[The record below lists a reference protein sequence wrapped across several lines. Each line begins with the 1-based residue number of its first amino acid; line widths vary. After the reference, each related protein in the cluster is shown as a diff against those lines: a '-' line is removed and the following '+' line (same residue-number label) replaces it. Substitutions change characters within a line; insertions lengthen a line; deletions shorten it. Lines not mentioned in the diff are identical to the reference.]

1 MCCTTDVAVAGLL
14 ASVTFVAWRARA
26 CWGAAMD
33 GWRAWL
39 AVVCRDLP
47 LYCDQLVFR
56 YAGSGYAV
64 DLPVDDNANA
74 RSSMLKLK
82 NDGWCAEHTESTSV
96 V

>member
-1 MCCTTDVAVAGLL
+1 MCCTADVAALL
-14 ASVTFVAWRARA
+14 ASVTFVVWRARA
-26 CWGAAMD
+26 CWVLRWMACLARRGMS
-33 GWRAWL
+33 RF
-39 AVVCRDLP
+39 AVVLRS
-47 LYCDQLVFR
+47 VFR